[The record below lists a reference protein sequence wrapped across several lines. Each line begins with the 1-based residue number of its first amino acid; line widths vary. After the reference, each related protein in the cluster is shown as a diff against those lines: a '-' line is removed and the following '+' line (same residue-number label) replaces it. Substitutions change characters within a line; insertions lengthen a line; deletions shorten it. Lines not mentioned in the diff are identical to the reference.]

1 MENTVRRSW
10 RVPIMHGDD
19 VVESKRLIGS
29 DLQNH
34 RERALA
40 SCGCKRHRDRCTGRC
55 RDDRA
60 AIQKYLRRPA
70 EAAQVEHAAVG
81 LHALP
86 GRELRAIQHMA
97 CTFGSAF
104 QRTGQRIAPAVVV
117 VGTAREIRRRRLR
130 ECGGVAP
137 AFNHHHWRHDRHRR
151 RQRRRRAADLKHCIA
166 QSRAT
171 RLQSQHACAAPGL
184 HDCLASPLN
193 KATCVR

>member
-1 MENTVRRSW
+1 
-10 RVPIMHGDD
+10 MHGDD

-81 LHALP
+81 LHACQGVNCVRYNTWPARSGALSNVP
-86 GRELRAIQHMA
+86 GSVLLQLLLSLARRARSGAGGCANAAVWHQLSTTITGATIGTDAGSGADVQPISSTASRNPGLRACSRNTPALHPA
-97 CTFGSAF
+97 CT
-104 QRTGQRIAPAVVV
+104 IAWPV
-117 VGTAREIRRRRLR
+117 
-130 ECGGVAP
+130 
-137 AFNHHHWRHDRHRR
+137 H
-151 RQRRRRAADLKHCIA
+151 
-166 QSRAT
+166 
-171 RLQSQHACAAPGL
+171 
-184 HDCLASPLN
+184 
-193 KATCVR
+193 